1 MGFLRL
7 FNPQL
12 ERLSDGAVDRAYI
25 ASLDCVPMASRKVWE
40 TDRILRLERDTRE
53 SGNVYIPWQ
62 VEGHGE
68 LLLCTATLME
78 RDRPYHLP
86 VELARGTVNRL
97 RTKAEM
103 WKLAGLRVPDGLAAQ
118 IQAASRTF
126 IQAATS
132 QRDELAAATAAEE
145 VIRQSLDAIVLLGS
159 EYARQTLQFR
169 HEGAGPLTTLL
180 AGNLGSGV
188 MPANAEPMFRAAFNS
203 AIVPCSWR
211 DVQPT
216 PDSWEWGQWDKQ
228 VQWCY
233 RYGLKVIGGPLMPLH
248 RARLPDWVAAGS
260 MDLASLAKAARR
272 FVEAAVDRYR
282 GQVHLWHAVAATT
295 ADPWLADDQKLR
307 LSATVIDA
315 ARRRD
320 PRTPVFLSVDQPWGE
335 PLALQ
340 GATLSPL
347 QFVDFLLRADAEI
360 AGIGLE
366 INDGYW
372 PGGSLPRDVLEV
384 TEHVDMWGLLGLPL
398 LLLFTI
404 PSSLE
409 ADPLASD
416 HDTMPPP
423 SFPQGLS
430 PQDQKRRV
438 DQFLPALLAKQPV
451 QALVWNQVFDSL
463 PHRYPHGGLFNAQ
476 ALPKPAL
483 SSLLTLRRE
492 HLD

>member
-7 FNPQL
+7 FNPRR
-12 ERLSDGAVDRAYI
+12 ERLADGAVDRAYT
-25 ASLDCVPMASRKVWE
+25 ASLDCVPTASRKVWE

-53 SGNVYIPWQ
+53 SGNVFIPWQ

-78 RDRPYHLP
+78 RDHPYHLP
-86 VELARGTVNRL
+86 VELARGSVNRL

-103 WKLAGLRVPDGLAAQ
+103 WKLAGLRVPDSLAAQ

-132 QRDELAAATAAEE
+132 QHDELAAATAAEDA
-145 VIRQSLDAIVLLGS
+145 IRQSLDATALLGS
-159 EYARQTLQFR
+159 EYARQTLHFR

-216 PDSWEWGQWDKQ
+216 ADRWEWGQWDKQ

-233 RYGLKVIGGPLMPLH
+233 RHGLKVIGGPLVPLH
-248 RARLPDWVAAGS
+248 RARLPDWVTAGS
-260 MDLASLAKAARR
+260 MDLAGLAKAVRR

-282 GQVHLWHAVAATT
+282 SQVHLWHVVAATT

-307 LSATVIDA
+307 LSALVIEA

-335 PLALQ
+335 PLAFE

-366 INDGYW
+366 INYGYW
-372 PGGSLPRDVLEV
+372 PGGTLPRDVLEV

-416 HDTMPPP
+416 RGVMPP
-423 SFPQGLS
+423 SVFPQGLS
-430 PQDQKRRV
+430 PQDQKRKV
-438 DQFLPALLAKQPV
+438 DQFFPALLAKQPV

-483 SSLLTLRRE
+483 SSLLALRRE